1 MRINAWCLAV
11 IVGAFL
17 FASQSALAQ
26 QGGFGGGMGGGGFG
40 GGGLGGGG
48 MGGGLGG
55 GALNQNQSMLNQLN
69 QSIGTLP
76 SIMGRQAQGLFGTR
90 TIGSA
95 SRQRYRMLMGRSQ
108 AGGGMGSQYAS
119 SGAFSQSRR
128 GTLPGSGMLTTSS
141 LIGSN
146 TSMQQRGGAQQTGQ
160 QPNQRPNQPSGQNL
174 AGKRLTIRVG
184 FEPQKVSSQRLTA
197 GLRQRYARVPGLDS
211 AAATL
216 VGRTV
221 VLRGSAATDH
231 ARDLAEQLARLE
243 PGIDVVQNELATPQ
257 VLPAPRRPSSR
268 PSMRPPAAKQPSILP
283 PPAGQPS
290 TTRQSPA
297 GPALEPPPSPPPSS

>member
-1 MRINAWCLAV
+1 MRLNAWC
-11 IVGAFL
+11 IVVVLGIAL
-17 FASQSALAQ
+17 FAPRPAVGQ
-26 QGGFGGGMGGGGFG
+26 QGFGGGGLGGGGFGGGGFG

-48 MGGGLGG
+48 GG

-76 SIMGRQAQGLFGTR
+76 PILGRQAQGTFGTR
-90 TIGSA
+90 TLGSA

-108 AGGGMGSQYAS
+108 AGGGMGSQYSS

-146 TSMQQRGGAQQTGQ
+146 SSMQQRTGAQQNGQ
-160 QPNQRPNQPSGQNL
+160 QPNPRTNQP
-174 AGKRLTIRVG
+174 AGAGLGNKRLTVRVG
-184 FEPQKVSSQRLTA
+184 FEPRSASSQRITA
-197 GLRQRYARVPGLDS
+197 GLQRRYSKVPGLDS
-211 AAATL
+211 TAATL

-221 VLRGSAATDH
+221 VLRGSAASDH

-243 PGIDVVQNELATPQ
+243 PGIDVIRNELTTVQA
-257 VLPAPRRPSSR
+257 LPEPGRPSSR
-268 PSMRPPAAKQPSILP
+268 SPARQPSLSPPARQPSS
-283 PPAGQPS
+283 PS
-290 TTRQSPA
+290 
-297 GPALEPPPSPPPSS
+297 GPMLEPPRSSPSSG